1 MSKKYRTYS
10 RTGAFSDF
18 QIRVPD
24 QTEKFDRQ
32 TKQNIKGKEAAQ
44 RFLEGNREIYLSA
57 QRLVN
62 QVEDENRQTNF
73 DLQTK
78 ERQAYRNA
86 LERDYKIGIDNLER
100 ENKANLT
107 NLKNIQSFS
116 ATATQVI
123 GQYLEEEEKK
133 KVAAAHDVILRAGIT
148 YPQLVAFQ
156 KLNDNLDRS
165 EFAAQDSIQ
174 QMFGP
179 DADTTLID
187 AMFTV
192 YQNRH
197 TKRWQ
202 EHKQLLFNTLNKY
215 PEFLEQK
222 LAEIREKEGA
232 EPTNFDAALTQI
244 QREFVELNFLGAKP
258 EVLSGAGVYAELT
271 RLTGNRRG
279 TLLQN
284 RRNVQAQEFQADR
297 IRAFSNAYSQE
308 GIAGL
313 IKHNSTNPSYT
324 KRMDLVAMVEQH
336 AKVVGNGY
344 MSSGDIQDLLDYP
357 MGGSNGKTLE
367 EAFQGTPFIMRL
379 HAARDAAVAAERK
392 AREVEDQAL
401 QNQIDDFVANEA
413 NRLGADGELSADD
426 YNDVAYALDRAFPGA
441 TSEVLDRLKRVTPD
455 AQLQRL
461 SKRYLDDLESK
472 GLLTVEEANR
482 GVYASQAEYDKRLT
496 AAKTQEQLFG
506 DKATQLHIGKL
517 RSTFESDD
525 FIQEFKKD
533 GLNEFNYKLALNDY
547 IAQYKAAVVKHSAN
561 PANTMDIAREK
572 AFQEVRAIMVDEISK
587 LKTTGG
593 EFPKFSQPD
602 KTYTA
607 EELGRSAK
615 AGDVQL
621 KNIRGVIVDKTLT
634 EDQRFKKIATMIN
647 GAELEKALTNYSNRN
662 WTMPPIVKQIAQDMG
677 RTDLFV
683 LTKLADHVSDDA
695 VLAARGLNEEQRKV
709 YGWFEASPYKPLRVN
724 YPTSARIGRANV
736 GDSKTGTKAPIRPS
750 MFKVVQYVSAD
761 PAIKGKDDGPGGRIY
776 YDAVG
781 HGGRH
786 YHNHYEFESREQA
799 ARAKALFEAQG
810 FRVTS
815 YLRPEDK
822 DSAHFHGVAIDVA
835 PPLDLPYTDEAEAR
849 WSASANAVIGFTP
862 LEDE

>member
-18 QIRVPD
+18 QIRLPD
-24 QTEKFDRQ
+24 QTAKIDRQ
-32 TKQNIKGKEAAQ
+32 TKQNIRGRQAAQ
-44 RFLEGNREIYLSA
+44 DFLEGNREIYLRA
-57 QRLVN
+57 QQLVN
-62 QVEDENRQTNF
+62 DVELQDREANF
-73 DLQTK
+73 KLQTQ
-78 ERQAYRNA
+78 ERQSFKDA
-86 LERDYKIGIDNLER
+86 LDRDYKIAAENLDR

-107 NLKNIQSFS
+107 NLQNIQQFS
-116 ATATQVI
+116 TTAAGLLGDYFAEQ
-123 GQYLEEEEKK
+123 EKK

-148 YPQLVAFQ
+148 YPQLLAFQ

-192 YQNRH
+192 YENRH

-232 EPTNFDAALTQI
+232 EPTDFDAALSQI

-258 EVLSGAGVYAELT
+258 EVLSGAGVYAELQT
-271 RLTGNRRG
+271 MTGKRRG

-284 RRNVQAQEFQADR
+284 RRNVQAAQFKSDR
-297 IRAFSNAYSQE
+297 IRAFSNAFFTE
-308 GIAGL
+308 KLAGI
-313 IKHNSTNPSYT
+313 IKHNSTNPSYQ
-324 KRMDLVAMVEQH
+324 KRMDLADMVDMH
-336 AKVVGNGY
+336 SKIVGNGY
-344 MSSGDIQDLLDYP
+344 MSSTDIQDLIDYP
-357 MGGSNGKTLE
+357 MGGSNGQTLG
-367 EAFQGTPFIMRL
+367 EAFQGTEFIDRL
-379 HAARDAAVAAERK
+379 YAAQIAAVKAEDDARK
-392 AREVEDQAL
+392 AEDTAL
-401 QNQIDDFVANEA
+401 QNEIDDFVASEA
-413 NRLGADGELSADD
+413 NRLGADGELSSDD
-426 YNDVAYALDRAFPGA
+426 YNDVAYALDRVFPGA
-441 TSEVLDRLKRVTPD
+441 TSEVLDRLKRGTPD

-472 GLLTVEEANR
+472 GLLTIEEANR
-482 GVYASQAEYDKRLT
+482 GVYATQQEYQTRLN
-496 AAKTQEQLFG
+496 AAKAQEQLFG
-506 DKATQLHIGKL
+506 DKSTQLHIGKL

-533 GLNEFNYKLALNDY
+533 GLNQFNYKLALDDY
-547 IAQYKAAVVKHSAN
+547 IAQYKAAVVKHSAY
-561 PANTMDIAREK
+561 PANTMDVAREK

-602 KTYTA
+602 KSYTA

-621 KNIRGVIVDKTLT
+621 KKIRGVITNPNLT
-634 EDQRFKKIATMIN
+634 EDQKFKNIATMIN

-662 WTMPPIVKQIAQDMG
+662 WTMPPIVKQLAQDMG
-677 RTDLFV
+677 MTDLAV
-683 LTKLADHVSDDA
+683 LTRLAPHVSDSA
-695 VLAARGLNEEQRKV
+695 TLAARGLNEEQRKV

-724 YPTSARIGRANV
+724 YPTSTRIGRANV
-736 GDSKTGTKAPIRPS
+736 GDSKTGTQAPIRPS

-862 LEDE
+862 LENE

>member
-62 QVEDENRQTNF
+62 QVEDETRQTNF

-78 ERQAYRNA
+78 ERQAYRDA

-133 KVAAAHDVILRAGIT
+133 KVAAAHDVILRSGIT
-148 YPQLVAFQ
+148 YPQLLAFQ

-232 EPTNFDAALTQI
+232 DPTDFDAALTQI

-279 TLLQN
+279 ALLQN

-313 IKHNSTNPSYT
+313 IKHNSTNPSYQ

-344 MSSGDIQDLLDYP
+344 MGSEDIQKLLDYP
-357 MGGSNGKTLE
+357 MGGSNGQTLE
-367 EAFQGTPFIMRL
+367 EAFKGTPFIIKL
-379 HAARDAAVAAERK
+379 HAARDAAVAAETK
-392 AREVEDQAL
+392 AREVEDAAL
-401 QNQIDDFVANEA
+401 QNQIEDFVAVRANEK
-413 NRLGADGELSADD
+413 GADGVLTEDEW
-426 YNDVAYALDRAFPGA
+426 NDLAYETDRAFPGA
-441 TSEVLDRLKRVTPD
+441 VSTTLEKLKRVTPD
-455 AQLQRL
+455 AQRRRL
-461 SKRYLDDLESK
+461 SERYLDGLEAN
-472 GLLTVEEANR
+472 GLLTVEEAERGLYATQQERKNR
-482 GVYASQAEYDKRLT
+482 IA
-496 AAKTQEQLFG
+496 AAKAQEEMFG
-506 DKATQLHIGKL
+506 NQTTKDHLNELQ
-517 RSTFESDD
+517 STFESNAI
-525 FIQEFKKD
+525 IQEFSKD
-533 GLNEFNYKLALNDY
+533 GLNKNNYAIALANFK
-547 IAQYKAAVVKHSAN
+547 QRYKKNVVKHSAN
-561 PANTMDIAREK
+561 QENSINIAREK
-572 AFQEVRAIMVDEISK
+572 AFQETLAYMKNELNQLSN
-587 LKTTGG
+587 TGG
-593 EFPKFSQPD
+593 QFKRFSEPE
-602 KTYTA
+602 KIYSA

-621 KNIRGVIVDKTLT
+621 KNIRRVIVDKTLT
-634 EDQRFKKIATMIN
+634 EDQRFKKISTMIN

-683 LTKLADHVSDDA
+683 LTKLAGHVSEDA

-736 GDSKTGTKAPIRPS
+736 GDSKTGAKAPIRPS

-835 PPLDLPYTDEAEAR
+835 PPLDLPYTEEAEAR

-862 LEDE
+862 LENE

>member
-44 RFLEGNREIYLSA
+44 RFLEGNRDIYLSA

-78 ERQAYRNA
+78 ERQAYRDA

-133 KVAAAHDVILRAGIT
+133 KVAAAHDVILRSGIT
-148 YPQLVAFQ
+148 YPQLLAFQ

-232 EPTNFDAALTQI
+232 EPTNFDAALSQI

-258 EVLSGAGVYAELT
+258 EVLSGAGVYAELQIDWK
-271 RLTGNRRG
+271 RRG

-284 RRNVQAQEFQADR
+284 RRNVQAQSFADR
-297 IRAFSNAYSQE
+297 IRAFSNAFSQE
-308 GIAGL
+308 NVAGL

-324 KRMDLVAMVEQH
+324 KRMDLVIWLNNIPKLSAMV
-336 AKVVGNGY
+336 
-344 MSSGDIQDLLDYP
+344 I
-357 MGGSNGKTLE
+357 
-367 EAFQGTPFIMRL
+367 
-379 HAARDAAVAAERK
+379 
-392 AREVEDQAL
+392 
-401 QNQIDDFVANEA
+401 
-413 NRLGADGELSADD
+413 
-426 YNDVAYALDRAFPGA
+426 
-441 TSEVLDRLKRVTPD
+441 
-455 AQLQRL
+455 
-461 SKRYLDDLESK
+461 
-472 GLLTVEEANR
+472 
-482 GVYASQAEYDKRLT
+482 
-496 AAKTQEQLFG
+496 
-506 DKATQLHIGKL
+506 
-517 RSTFESDD
+517 
-525 FIQEFKKD
+525 
-533 GLNEFNYKLALNDY
+533 
-547 IAQYKAAVVKHSAN
+547 
-561 PANTMDIAREK
+561 
-572 AFQEVRAIMVDEISK
+572 
-587 LKTTGG
+587 
-593 EFPKFSQPD
+593 
-602 KTYTA
+602 
-607 EELGRSAK
+607 
-615 AGDVQL
+615 
-621 KNIRGVIVDKTLT
+621 
-634 EDQRFKKIATMIN
+634 
-647 GAELEKALTNYSNRN
+647 
-662 WTMPPIVKQIAQDMG
+662 
-677 RTDLFV
+677 
-683 LTKLADHVSDDA
+683 
-695 VLAARGLNEEQRKV
+695 
-709 YGWFEASPYKPLRVN
+709 
-724 YPTSARIGRANV
+724 
-736 GDSKTGTKAPIRPS
+736 
-750 MFKVVQYVSAD
+750 
-761 PAIKGKDDGPGGRIY
+761 
-776 YDAVG
+776 
-781 HGGRH
+781 
-786 YHNHYEFESREQA
+786 
-799 ARAKALFEAQG
+799 
-810 FRVTS
+810 
-815 YLRPEDK
+815 
-822 DSAHFHGVAIDVA
+822 
-835 PPLDLPYTDEAEAR
+835 
-849 WSASANAVIGFTP
+849 
-862 LEDE
+862 

>member
-18 QIRVPD
+18 QIKVPD

-44 RFLEGNREIYLSA
+44 RFLEGNREIYLAA

-62 QVEDENRQTNF
+62 QAEDESRETNF
-73 DLQTK
+73 NLQTK
-78 ERQAYRNA
+78 ERQAYRDA
-86 LERDYKIGIDNLER
+86 LERDYKTGLDNLDR
-100 ENKANLT
+100 ENQASLT
-107 NLKNIQSFS
+107 NLKNIQAFS
-116 ATATQVI
+116 TTATQVI

-133 KVAAAHDVILRAGIT
+133 KVAAAHDVILRAGVT

-187 AMFTV
+187 AMYTV

-215 PEFLEQK
+215 PDFLHLK
-222 LAEIREKEGA
+222 LDEIREKEGA
-232 EPTNFDAALTQI
+232 EPTDFDAALSQI

-258 EVLSGAGVYAELT
+258 EVLSGAGVYAELQT
-271 RLTGNRRG
+271 MTGKVRG
-279 TLLQN
+279 QLLQN
-284 RRNVQAQEFQADR
+284 RRNAQAAEFKNDR
-297 IRAFSNAYSQE
+297 ITSFSNAYFQE
-308 GIAGL
+308 GLAGL

-324 KRMDLVAMVEQH
+324 KRMDLADMVDIHSQI
-336 AKVVGNGY
+336 VGNGY
-344 MSSGDIQDLLDYP
+344 MGSGDIQDLIDYP
-357 MGGSNGKTLE
+357 MGGSNGQTLGD
-367 EAFQGTPFIMRL
+367 AFRDDPFIARL
-379 HAARDAAVAAERK
+379 YAARDAALVAERK
-392 AREVEDQAL
+392 AREAEDMARQL
-401 QNQIDDFVANEA
+401 EIDDFVANEA
-413 NRLGADGELSADD
+413 NRLGADGELSSDD
-426 YNDVAYALDRAFPGA
+426 YDDVAFALDRAFPGA

-472 GLLTVEEANR
+472 GLLTEAEANA
-482 GVYASQAEYDKRLT
+482 GVYASQAEYDKRMG
-496 AAKTQEQLFG
+496 AAKTQELLFG
-506 DKATQLHIGKL
+506 SKDTQLHIGKL
-517 RSTFESDD
+517 RSTFEEDAI
-525 FIQEFKKD
+525 IQQFKKD
-533 GLNEFNYKLALNDY
+533 GLNEYNYQLALEDY
-547 IAQYKAAVVKHSAN
+547 ISQYKTAVVKHSAN
-561 PANTMDIAREK
+561 QANTMNVAREK
-572 AFQEVRAIMVDEISK
+572 AFQEVRATMVADMSK
-587 LKTTGG
+587 LSTTGG
-593 EFPKFSQPD
+593 AFKKFSQPD

-621 KNIRGVIVDKTLT
+621 KKIRGVITNKNLT
-634 EDQRFKKIATMIN
+634 EDQRFKTIAKMIN

-683 LTKLADHVSDDA
+683 LTQLAPNISKGA
-695 VLAARGLNEEQRKV
+695 TLAARGLNEEQRKV

-724 YPTSARIGRANV
+724 YPTSTRIGRANV
-736 GDSKTGTKAPIRPS
+736 GDTKAGNKAPIRPS

-761 PAIKGKDDGPGGRIY
+761 PAIRGKDDGPGGRIY

-822 DSAHFHGVAIDVA
+822 GSAHFHGVAIDVA

-862 LEDE
+862 LENE

>member
-116 ATATQVI
+116 VTATQVI

-133 KVAAAHDVILRAGIT
+133 KVAAAHDVILRAGVT
-148 YPQLVAFQ
+148 YPQLLAFQ

-258 EVLSGAGVYAELT
+258 EVLSGAGVYAELQT
-271 RLTGNRRG
+271 MTGKRRG

-284 RRNVQAQEFQADR
+284 RRNVQAAEFKSDR
-297 IRAFSNAYSQE
+297 IRAFSNAFFTE
-308 GIAGL
+308 KIAG
-313 IKHNSTNPSYT
+313 IVKHNSTNPSYQ
-324 KRMDLVAMVEQH
+324 KRMDLADMVDMH
-336 AKVVGNGY
+336 SKIVGNGY
-344 MSSGDIQDLLDYP
+344 MSSTDIQDLIEYP
-357 MGGSNGKTLE
+357 MGGSNGQTLG
-367 EAFQGTPFIMRL
+367 EAFQGTEFMRRL
-379 HAARDAAVAAERK
+379 YAAQIAAVKAEDD
-392 AREVEDQAL
+392 AREAEDLAR

-413 NRLGADGELSADD
+413 NRLGADGELS
-426 YNDVAYALDRAFPGA
+426 LMI
-441 TSEVLDRLKRVTPD
+441 TMM
-455 AQLQRL
+455 
-461 SKRYLDDLESK
+461 
-472 GLLTVEEANR
+472 
-482 GVYASQAEYDKRLT
+482 
-496 AAKTQEQLFG
+496 
-506 DKATQLHIGKL
+506 LHM
-517 RSTFESDD
+517 R
-525 FIQEFKKD
+525 
-533 GLNEFNYKLALNDY
+533 
-547 IAQYKAAVVKHSAN
+547 
-561 PANTMDIAREK
+561 
-572 AFQEVRAIMVDEISK
+572 
-587 LKTTGG
+587 
-593 EFPKFSQPD
+593 
-602 KTYTA
+602 
-607 EELGRSAK
+607 
-615 AGDVQL
+615 
-621 KNIRGVIVDKTLT
+621 
-634 EDQRFKKIATMIN
+634 
-647 GAELEKALTNYSNRN
+647 
-662 WTMPPIVKQIAQDMG
+662 
-677 RTDLFV
+677 
-683 LTKLADHVSDDA
+683 
-695 VLAARGLNEEQRKV
+695 
-709 YGWFEASPYKPLRVN
+709 
-724 YPTSARIGRANV
+724 
-736 GDSKTGTKAPIRPS
+736 
-750 MFKVVQYVSAD
+750 
-761 PAIKGKDDGPGGRIY
+761 
-776 YDAVG
+776 
-781 HGGRH
+781 
-786 YHNHYEFESREQA
+786 
-799 ARAKALFEAQG
+799 
-810 FRVTS
+810 
-815 YLRPEDK
+815 
-822 DSAHFHGVAIDVA
+822 
-835 PPLDLPYTDEAEAR
+835 
-849 WSASANAVIGFTP
+849 
-862 LEDE
+862 